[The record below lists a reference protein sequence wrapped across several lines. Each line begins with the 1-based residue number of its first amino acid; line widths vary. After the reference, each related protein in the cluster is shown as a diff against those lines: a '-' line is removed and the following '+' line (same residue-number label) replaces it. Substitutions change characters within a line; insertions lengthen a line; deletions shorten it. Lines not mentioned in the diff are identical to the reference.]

1 MPLVNYRASV
11 EAVLRWE
18 RMRGPEVM
26 LLLPSSDSP
35 AYLTPPVQSAR
46 PPTAPPP
53 RRATAGG
60 RQSAP
65 GSDHPGSPDHSP
77 LLLSPLRRSGPPLQT
92 KPLPPSIHSARSSA
106 EAGPPGPLPDQQTVP
121 PRPAARQPRRF
132 PDLPPR
138 RRFLATTGATR
149 GPAQRTSLASARPP
163 CRPPGQPGLRP
174 TGPSGPARPVPASR
188 PRRGLV
194 RSPPL
199 PHWRVDSKAPAA
211 RGTLRSSVLDWPSGP
226 ARGPMRRWQ
235 LRSPQRYVR
244 ELLRSN
250 RSERIRSRLAGRPRP
265 AGRHRPGR
273 DRRRRSKPSGDGDCA
288 WNVWISREKD
298 VRRKCEAS

>member
-1 MPLVNYRASV
+1 
-11 EAVLRWE
+11 
-18 RMRGPEVM
+18 M
-26 LLLPSSDSP
+26 LLLPSSDSS
-35 AYLTPPVQSAR
+35 AYPTPPVRSAR
-46 PPTAPPP
+46 RPTAPPP

-77 LLLSPLRRSGPPLQT
+77 LLLSPLKRSGPPLQT
-92 KPLPPSIHSARSSA
+92 EPLPPPTHSARSSA

-121 PRPAARQPRRF
+121 PRPAARRPRRF
-132 PDLPPR
+132 PGLPPR
-138 RRFLATTGATR
+138 HRFLATTGATR
-149 GPAQRTSLASARPP
+149 EPAPRTPPAPARPP
-163 CRPPGQPGLRP
+163 CYRLPCYRLPCYRPPGQPGLRP

-188 PRRGLV
+188 LGRGLV

-211 RGTLRSSVLDWPSGP
+211 RGTLRSSVLDGPSGP

-244 ELLRSN
+244 EPLRSN
-250 RSERIRSRLAGRPRP
+250 RSEKIRSRLAGRPRP

-273 DRRRRSKPSGDGDCA
+273 HRRRRSKPSGDGDCA